1 MCVGN
6 SKGLLVPSIIQD
18 EELARLREML
28 PESIEIGRLG
38 DSLSAIGNCVST
50 NDNVALI
57 HPEYSRENEEIIQRV
72 LGVEVFKTTI
82 ANNPLVATY
91 S

>member
-6 SKGLLVPSIIQD
+6 KKGLLVPSIIFD
-18 EELARLREML
+18 EEIKRLKELL
-28 PESIEIGRLG
+28 PESVEIGKLE

-57 HPEYSRENEEIIQRV
+57 HPEYSRENEEII
-72 LGVEVFKTTI
+72 
-82 ANNPLVATY
+82 
-91 S
+91 